1 MRIMNALHP
10 CCGPTA
16 IRVEMELAWIR
27 GRFRPSLW
35 VLRRSLWPDQYPAK
49 RSRLWLLLRST
60 SCVHAMLSI
69 LLQQAL
75 SLGAAADA
83 SANQR
88 RQFIQFAFV
97 RRLYA
102 LKIGWAVVA
111 IDVDAIQRQY
121 MKAYKVN

>member
-1 MRIMNALHP
+1 
-10 CCGPTA
+10 
-16 IRVEMELAWIR
+16 
-27 GRFRPSLW
+27 
-35 VLRRSLWPDQYPAK
+35 
-49 RSRLWLLLRST
+49 
-60 SCVHAMLSI
+60 MLSI